1 MWGLAFKSLRNRR
14 FTALLTILSIALSV
28 ALLLGVQRLREE
40 SRHSFASTISGT
52 DLIVGA
58 RSSPVHLLLASVFR
72 IGSPTNAFGWES
84 YEAIAAQ
91 PAVDW
96 AVPVAMGDNHAG
108 FAVVGTTTAFFKH
121 FRYAADRRLDVA
133 QGSIF
138 DGAYEAVV
146 GADVAG
152 LLGYE
157 VGQSIVNAH
166 GAGDVSFQKHTADP
180 FRITGILARTGTPV
194 DRAVYVSLEGFDAIH
209 ADLQRGAE
217 AHDPL
222 GGHVEAADD
231 DHGAEVGHHE
241 AGPERISAIL
251 IGLKSR
257 GAALQMQRFVN
268 EYRGEPLTAILPG
281 ATLLEL
287 WSITGVAERALMAVA
302 VFVVAVGLIGM
313 LTALLTNLEER
324 RREMAILRSVGAR
337 PLHVL
342 GLITGEALVLTVAG
356 AVAGLAVL
364 YALLLAFAPL
374 LETRFGLFVAIGW
387 PTAGEFAFLGALAL
401 LGFIVGLIPG
411 YRIYRFTLVDGM
423 TVRL

>member
-1 MWGLAFKSLRNRR
+1 A
-14 FTALLTILSIALSV
+14 
-28 ALLLGVQRLREE
+28 
-40 SRHSFASTISGT
+40 
-52 DLIVGA
+52 
-58 RSSPVHLLLASVFR
+58 
-72 IGSPTNAFGWES
+72 
-84 YEAIAAQ
+84 
-91 PAVDW
+91 
-96 AVPVAMGDNHAG
+96 
-108 FAVVGTTTAFFKH
+108 
-121 FRYAADRRLDVA
+121 
-133 QGSIF
+133 
-138 DGAYEAVV
+138 
-146 GADVAG
+146 
-152 LLGYE
+152 LGYDI
-157 VGQSIVNAH
+157 GQTIVNAH
-166 GAGDVSFQKHTADP
+166 GSGEVSFQEHAAHP

-209 ADLQRGAE
+209 AELRQGPG

-222 GGHVEAADD
+222 GGHAGAADD
-231 DHGAEVGHHE
+231 DHGATAGHDGE
-241 AGPERISAIL
+241 GPERISAIL

-268 EYRGEPLTAILPG
+268 EYEGEPLTAILPG

-342 GLITGEALVLTVAG
+342 GLITGEALVLTGTG
-356 AVAGLAVL
+356 AVVGLALL
-364 YALLLAFAPL
+364 YGMLLGFAPL
-374 LETRFGLFVAIGW
+374 LESRFGLFVALGW
-387 PTAGEFAFLGALAL
+387 PSAGELAFLGALAL
-401 LGFIVGLIPG
+401 LGLVVGLIPG